1 MLKKLHFAILNK
13 DHDKFMECYQIPAN
27 AETKAYLEEMY
38 TCFVTEYDFVAAIE
52 KAYGPE
58 GVVHFTDLAGEAGMI
73 TFRPPPLHSPWW
85 ESKLISIRVN
95 GDEAKYNDPYVCEE
109 MTMAKVGG
117 AWKLNPF
124 YPRRHR
130 KGHDVR
136 GGVAS
141 SRASMH
147 VRHWEARRDN

>member
-1 MLKKLHFAILNK
+1 
-13 DHDKFMECYQIPAN
+13 MECYQIPAN

-52 KAYGPE
+52 KAYSPE
-58 GVVHFTDLAGEAGMI
+58 VVHFTDLAGEAGMI

-109 MTMAKVGG
+109 MALAKVGG

-124 YPRRHR
+124 IPEDIAKDMMSEELLAAARACMSDIGKPGVTIDDIRRKLGQVTREEMKKH
-130 KGHDVR
+130 K
-136 GGVAS
+136 
-141 SRASMH
+141 
-147 VRHWEARRDN
+147 